1 MPLNCSA
8 WEIKAWETVNCP
20 DNRTENFRNSQY
32 TTSTVD
38 MDIHVL
44 LAKAIRDMLQADVS
58 RRKIV
63 DDEGEFLIGK
73 LGDPK

>member
-1 MPLNCSA
+1 MPLNCCP
-8 WEIKAWETVNCP
+8 WEIKAWEIVNRP

-38 MDIHVL
+38 MDIQVL
-44 LAKAIRDMLQADVS
+44 LAKAIRDMLKADVG

-63 DDEGEFLIGK
+63 DSEGEFLIDK

>member
-1 MPLNCSA
+1 
-8 WEIKAWETVNCP
+8 
-20 DNRTENFRNSQY
+20 
-32 TTSTVD
+32 

-44 LAKAIRDMLQADVS
+44 LAKAIRDMLQADVGH
-58 RRKIV
+58 RKIV